1 MSDVGQAYTLGGAQP
16 SADAVS
22 VTPDVIVKI
31 AGLLREA
38 TKPMDRAEP
47 LLASV
52 TDLRPGE
59 FPDGDD
65 LRKFVGSGRDGR
77 IRNIMENNA
86 RVRDQLQK
94 VAGKLEEVARRY
106 TSADELNKHFL
117 EEMAPLFGSSAQ
129 SSLFGGADMSN
140 PPTVSG
146 SKVDLP
152 KVGTGGESGLTG
164 ETPAA

>member
-1 MSDVGQAYTLGGAQP
+1 
-16 SADAVS
+16 
-22 VTPDVIVKI
+22 
-31 AGLLREA
+31 
-38 TKPMDRAEP
+38 
-47 LLASV
+47 
-52 TDLRPGE
+52 
-59 FPDGDD
+59 
-65 LRKFVGSGRDGR
+65 
-77 IRNIMENNA
+77 MENNA

>member
-1 MSDVGQAYTLGGAQP
+1 MSDVGQGYTLSGAQP
-16 SADAVS
+16 SAGAVS

-94 VAGKLEEVARRY
+94 VADKLEEVARRY

-117 EEMAPLFGSSAQ
+117 EEMAPLFGSQ
-129 SSLFGGADMSN
+129 PGLFGGADVSN
-140 PPTVSG
+140 PPTVDG

-152 KVGTGGESGLTG
+152 KAGTSGETGLTE